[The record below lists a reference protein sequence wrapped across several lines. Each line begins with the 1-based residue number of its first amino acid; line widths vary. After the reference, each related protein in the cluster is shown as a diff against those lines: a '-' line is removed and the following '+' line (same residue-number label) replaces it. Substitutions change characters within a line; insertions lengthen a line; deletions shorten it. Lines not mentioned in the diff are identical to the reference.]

1 MNMDRKKELKEEY
14 KNYRPEMG
22 LFVIRHIETGKAF
35 LEATNNIKGK
45 INSDVFQ
52 LNMETFM
59 RNRDLN
65 KDWKRFG
72 KDAFEVVILEKMEYD
87 EDVPTGVAIN
97 EAVELAKRF
106 GGDASGSFVNGVLGK
121 IASEKEEKKN
131 EEETADTEEKAA
143 ETPEENA

>member
-22 LFVIRHIETGKAF
+22 LFVIRHIETGKAI

-72 KDAFEVVILEKMEYD
+72 KDAFEVVILEKLEYD
-87 EDVPTGVAIN
+87 EDDQGDRDYSD
-97 EAVELAKRF
+97 ELEMLYGEWQRKLR
-106 GGDASGSFVNGVLGK
+106 
-121 IASEKEEKKN
+121 SEG
-131 EEETADTEEKAA
+131 TELY
-143 ETPEENA
+143 

>member
-72 KDAFEVVILEKMEYD
+72 KDAFEVVVLEKLEYD
-87 EDVPTGVAIN
+87 EDDQGGKDYSD
-97 EAVELAKRF
+97 ELEMLYGEWQRAKR
-106 GGDASGSFVNGVLGK
+106 GK
-121 IASEKEEKKN
+121 
-131 EEETADTEEKAA
+131 
-143 ETPEENA
+143 

>member
-1 MNMDRKKELKEEY
+1 MSRVELAALRLAVYE
-14 KNYRPEMG
+14 
-22 LFVIRHIETGKAF
+22 
-35 LEATNNIKGK
+35 
-45 INSDVFQ
+45 
-52 LNMETFM
+52 
-59 RNRDLN
+59 
-65 KDWKRFG
+65 
-72 KDAFEVVILEKMEYD
+72 MEYD

>member
-72 KDAFEVVILEKMEYD
+72 KDAFEVVVLEKLEYD
-87 EDVPTGVAIN
+87 EDDQGGKDYSDELEMLYGEWQRKLRSEGTELYWNDPKNDWSRSWTGYRN
-97 EAVELAKRF
+97 LAGR
-106 GGDASGSFVNGVLGK
+106 LY
-121 IASEKEEKKN
+121 
-131 EEETADTEEKAA
+131 
-143 ETPEENA
+143 